1 MLNSKTKG
9 DYILNR
15 SLLISCKLLIIAALF
30 LFAMPFRAQA
40 SQYALAFSSQANRSA
55 ANFLASTSVLTANA
69 YVFTSASGTIN
80 QNPTGISRVCYW
92 LDRAATGTADHCE
105 GGTPYDFKGTF
116 TCGTVTCGGPW
127 NTAAVTDG
135 WHTMIEIV
143 TLATGATETNAA
155 SFRTYNGSQLSI
167 SAKYDDGSAVAGTL
181 VLQSMSTGGSPV
193 TIASMPLA
201 TGSANYNLVLQCD
214 TIYNVVILRADGSQL
229 ASFPFAL
236 LSVLKVDPASLRTA
250 ALDLVFHLSD
260 QSIKQ
265 VTPQVSFSF

>member
-1 MLNSKTKG
+1 M
-9 DYILNR
+9 NR
-15 SLLISCKLLIIAALF
+15 SLRFSCKLLIIAALF
-30 LFAMPFRAQA
+30 LFALPFRAQA
-40 SQYALAFSSQANRSA
+40 SQYALAFSNQANRSA
-55 ANFLASTSVLTANA
+55 ANFLGSTSVLTANA
-69 YVFTSASGTIN
+69 YVFTSASGTLN
-80 QNPTGISRVCYW
+80 QNPIGISRVCYW
-92 LDRAATGTADHCE
+92 FDRAATGTADHCE

-116 TCGTVTCGGPW
+116 ACGTATCGGPW
-127 NTAAVTDG
+127 NTAAVSNG
-135 WHTMIEIV
+135 WHTMTEIV
-143 TLATGATETNAA
+143 TLATGATETDAA

-167 SAKYDDGSAVAGTL
+167 SAKFDDGSAVTGTL

-214 TIYNVVILRADGSQL
+214 TIYTVVILRADGSQL

-236 LSVLKVDPASLRTA
+236 LSILKVDPASLRTA